1 MPMLNA
7 YSGGSIAMSKT
18 GQSPL
23 YLLSSQA
30 LEASLYKYRPTNKP
44 PVRAHIGTFGEFA
57 VNSFRIKPKTRLH
70 MPILKLPGKSQVTC
84 P

>member
-7 YSGGSIAMSKT
+7 YSGASVAMPKT

-30 LEASLYKYRPTNKP
+30 LEASLYKYCPTNKQTNKN
-44 PVRAHIGTFGEFA
+44 PVRAHIGTSGEIA
-57 VNSFRIKPKTRLH
+57 VN
-70 MPILKLPGKSQVTC
+70 
-84 P
+84 